1 MSGDEG
7 GSFLPPPEFPPASDQ
22 GAGTPP
28 PSIIT
33 EPKRSFL
40 RRRIAGVPVWAWI
53 IIDLLIVFVV
63 IAVVANGGD
72 DGDQVETVEATT
84 EPAPS
89 SERANTATSEAP
101 AASDASTTAVQT
113 TVPTTTELPTTIAS
127 ATTAAPSTPAVAATT
142 TPPPASTTPP
152 TTPPPLPGF
161 AEGIH
166 LVGSEIQPGRY
177 IASGFG
183 FCYWERLSGLSGEND
198 DIVANDIPGE
208 RAIVAVLESDVAFNS
223 YDCGRW
229 TIYLPTVMVASF
241 GSGDWVVGQDIAPGR
256 YAANGTGGN
265 CYWERASGFTHSAD
279 EVITND
285 LQSGRAI
292 VEIEPSDV
300 RFTSRECGTW
310 TPL

>member
-7 GSFLPPPEFPPASDQ
+7 GSFLPPPEFPPPSDR
-22 GAGTPP
+22 GAVTPP
-28 PSIIT
+28 PSIIS

-53 IIDLLIVFVV
+53 IIDLLIVLVV
-63 IAVVANGGD
+63 IAVVTNGDD

-84 EPAPS
+84 ESAPS
-89 SERANTATSEAP
+89 SERASTATSEASD
-101 AASDASTTAVQT
+101 ASDAPTAAPQT
-113 TVPTTTELPTTIAS
+113 TVPTTTEAPTTIAA
-127 ATTAAPSTPAVAATT
+127 ATTAAPTTPTVAATT
-142 TPPPASTTPP
+142 IPPPPSTSPP
-152 TTPPPLPGF
+152 TTPPLPGF

-177 IASGFG
+177 IATGFE
-183 FCYWERLSGLSGEND
+183 FCYWERLSGLSGEDD

-223 YDCGRW
+223 YDCGQW

-256 YAANGTGGN
+256 YAANGAGGN
-265 CYWERASGFTHSAD
+265 CYWERASGFTHSVD

-292 VEIEPSDV
+292 VEIESSDV
-300 RFTSRECGTW
+300 RFTSRDCGTW

>member
-7 GSFLPPPEFPPASDQ
+7 GSFLPPPEFPPASDP
-22 GAGTPP
+22 GPVNPP
-28 PSIIT
+28 PSIIS

-40 RRRIAGVPVWAWI
+40 RRRIARVPVWAWI
-53 IIDLLIVFVV
+53 IIDALIVLLV
-63 IAVVANGGD
+63 IAVVANGDD
-72 DGDQVETVEATT
+72 DGDQVETVEATA

-89 SERANTATSEAP
+89 SERVSTSTSEAS
-101 AASDASTTAVQT
+101 ATSDAPTTAVQT
-113 TVPTTTELPTTIAS
+113 TVPTPTEPPTTIAS
-127 ATTAAPSTPAVAATT
+127 ATTAALTTTPVAATT
-142 TPPPASTTPP
+142 TPPPASTIPP
-152 TTPPPLPGF
+152 TTPPLPGF
-161 AEGIH
+161 EEGIH

-177 IASGFG
+177 IATGFQ
-183 FCYWERLSGLSGEND
+183 FCYWERLSGLSGEDD

-229 TIYLPTVMVASF
+229 TIYLPAGMVASF

-256 YAANGTGGN
+256 YAAEGTSGN
-265 CYWERASGFTHSAD
+265 CYWERASGFTHNTD

-300 RFTSRECGTW
+300 RFTSRDCGTW

>member
-7 GSFLPPPEFPPASDQ
+7 GSFPPPPEFPPPSDP
-22 GAGTPP
+22 GPVSPP
-28 PSIIT
+28 PSIIS

-63 IAVVANGGD
+63 IAVVTNGDD

-84 EPAPS
+84 ASAPS
-89 SERANTATSEAP
+89 SEGARTATSEA
-101 AASDASTTAVQT
+101 SDAPTTAAQT
-113 TVPTTTELPTTIAS
+113 TVPTTTEPPTTIAA
-127 ATTAAPSTPAVAATT
+127 ATTAAPAPATVAATT
-142 TPPPASTTPP
+142 VPPPPSTSPP
-152 TTPPPLPGF
+152 TTPPLPGF

-177 IASGFG
+177 IATGFE
-183 FCYWERLSGLSGEND
+183 FCYWERLSGLSGEDD
-198 DIVANDIPGE
+198 DIVANDIPGD

-229 TIYLPTVMVASF
+229 TIYLPAGMVASF
-241 GSGDWVVGQDIAPGR
+241 GSGDWVVGQDISPGR
-256 YAANGTGGN
+256 YAAEGTGGN

-300 RFTSRECGTW
+300 RFTSRDCGTW
-310 TPL
+310 TPM

>member
-7 GSFLPPPEFPPASDQ
+7 GSFLPPPEFPPASDP
-22 GAGTPP
+22 GPVNPP
-28 PSIIT
+28 PSIIS

-40 RRRIAGVPVWAWI
+40 RRRIARVPVWAWI
-53 IIDLLIVFVV
+53 IIDALIVLLV
-63 IAVVANGGD
+63 IAVVTNGDD
-72 DGDQVETVEATT
+72 DGDQVETVEATA

-89 SERANTATSEAP
+89 SERVSTSTSEAS
-101 AASDASTTAVQT
+101 ATSDAPTTAVQT
-113 TVPTTTELPTTIAS
+113 TVPTPTEPPTTIAS
-127 ATTAAPSTPAVAATT
+127 ATTAALTTTPVAATT
-142 TPPPASTTPP
+142 TPPPASTIPP
-152 TTPPPLPGF
+152 TTPPLPGF
-161 AEGIH
+161 EEGIH

-177 IASGFG
+177 IATGFQ
-183 FCYWERLSGLSGEND
+183 FCYWERLSGLSGEDD

-229 TIYLPTVMVASF
+229 TIYLPAGMVASF

-256 YAANGTGGN
+256 YAAEGTSGN
-265 CYWERASGFTHSAD
+265 CYWERASGFTHNAD

-300 RFTSRECGTW
+300 RFTSRDCGTW

>member
-7 GSFLPPPEFPPASDQ
+7 GSFLPPPEFPPPSDR
-22 GAGTPP
+22 GAVTPP
-28 PSIIT
+28 PSIIS

-40 RRRIAGVPVWAWI
+40 RRRIARVPVWAWI
-53 IIDLLIVFVV
+53 IIDLLIVLVV
-63 IAVVANGGD
+63 IAVVTNGDD

-84 EPAPS
+84 GSAPS
-89 SERANTATSEAP
+89 SERESPATSEATG
-101 AASDASTTAVQT
+101 ASDAPTTAAQT
-113 TVPTTTELPTTIAS
+113 TVPTTTEPPTTIAA
-127 ATTAAPSTPAVAATT
+127 ATTAASTPTTVAATT
-142 TPPPASTTPP
+142 ISPPPSTSPP
-152 TTPPPLPGF
+152 TTPPLPGF

-177 IASGFG
+177 IATGFE
-183 FCYWERLSGLSGEND
+183 FCYWERLSGLSGEDD

-223 YDCGRW
+223 YDCGQW

-241 GSGDWVVGQDIAPGR
+241 GSGDWVVDHDIAPGR
-256 YAANGTGGN
+256 YATNGTGEN
-265 CYWERASGFTHSAD
+265 CYWERASGFTHSPD

-292 VEIEPSDV
+292 VEIESSDV
-300 RFTSRECGTW
+300 RFTSRDCGTW

>member
-7 GSFLPPPEFPPASDQ
+7 GSFPPPPEFPPPSDP
-22 GAGTPP
+22 GPVSPP
-28 PSIIT
+28 PSIIS

-63 IAVVANGGD
+63 IAVVTNGDG

-84 EPAPS
+84 ASAPS
-89 SERANTATSEAP
+89 SEGARTATSEASD
-101 AASDASTTAVQT
+101 ASDAPTTAAQT
-113 TVPTTTELPTTIAS
+113 TVPTTTEPPTTIAS
-127 ATTAAPSTPAVAATT
+127 ATTAALTTTPVAATT
-142 TPPPASTTPP
+142 TPPAAPTTPP
-152 TTPPPLPGF
+152 TTTPPLPGF
-161 AEGIH
+161 EEGIH

-177 IASGFG
+177 IATGFQ
-183 FCYWERLSGLSGEND
+183 FCYWERLSGLSGEDD
-198 DIVANDIPGE
+198 DIVANDIPGD

-229 TIYLPTVMVASF
+229 TIYLPAGMVASF

-256 YAANGTGGN
+256 YAAEGTGGN
-265 CYWERASGFTHSAD
+265 CYWERASGFTHNAD

-300 RFTSRECGTW
+300 RFTSRDCGTW